1 MLYKLIAKVLA
12 GRLQKIMSFIISEA
26 QAGFI
31 PGRRIADNIILAHEL
46 VKSYSRKHISPRC
59 MIKVDLQKAYDSV
72 EWAYLEQVLEGLA
85 FPEKFTKWIMVCVRT
100 VNYTIL
106 LNGETVEPFN
116 AARGLRQG
124 DPISPSFL
132 QLQWST

>member
-1 MLYKLIAKVLA
+1 
-12 GRLQKIMSFIISEA
+12 MSFIISEA

-116 AARGLRQG
+116 AVRGLRQG